1 LIVEISLWRV
11 THGIDFDITNKK
23 VEILDT
29 ERRERLRKKAE
40 EDLELENEIMNSFDD
55 AIKEP

>member
-1 LIVEISLWRV
+1 MIVEISLWRV

>member
-1 LIVEISLWRV
+1 MNLWRV

-23 VEILDT
+23 VETLEI

-40 EDLELENEIMNSFDD
+40 EDLELDNEIMNSSDD

>member
-1 LIVEISLWRV
+1 MNLWRV